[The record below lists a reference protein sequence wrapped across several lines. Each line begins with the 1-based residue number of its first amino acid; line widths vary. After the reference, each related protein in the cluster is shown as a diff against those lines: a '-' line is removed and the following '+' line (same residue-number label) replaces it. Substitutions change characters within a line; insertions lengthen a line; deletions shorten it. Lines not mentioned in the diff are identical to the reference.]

1 MIWSFNILDIRKRN
15 SDMMDQD
22 TANENVSEDSEDD
35 LSTSTKKRK
44 ILPNSSEDEDSID
57 NPAKHGQPPSLIPL
71 DDEEAILNDLLDK
84 NNDNDNDN
92 DNGYIY
98 LQDKDRNLPGG
109 ADDGGLEDESMAT
122 QETSN
127 SSAVLEDNGVYSS
140 LSPTLIIY

>member
-1 MIWSFNILDIRKRN
+1 MIWSFNILDICKRN
-15 SDMMDQD
+15 ADMMDQD

-84 NNDNDNDN
+84 NNDDD
-92 DNGYIY
+92 DGYIY